1 MSSITDL
8 TGATASSGS
17 ASVQGTQHHH
27 GHHHKSISD
36 QVSQMGSAIDNAV
49 TAGTMTSDQA
59 AALKKEL
66 ADVTQ
71 TLSQTTQAA
80 ATGSS
85 TSGTSSSS
93 SAAQTTQTNPLSQ
106 LSDADRQKVFTELQD
121 VRKQLHA
128 ANAPQGASASS
139 QSSYDTNAVSNLFS
153 QIDTDNSGSISKDEF
168 TQFLAQVGANSLGYN
183 QQGNNN
189 SAASVTGSLFSTLA

>member
-8 TGATASSGS
+8 TGAATSGS
-17 ASVQGTQHHH
+17 TSVTGAPHH

-36 QVSQMGSAIDNAV
+36 QISQMGSAIDSAV

-71 TLSQTTQAA
+71 TLGQTTPAA
-80 ATGSS
+80 AGGTSATGASS
-85 TSGTSSSS
+85 TG
-93 SAAQTTQTNPLSQ
+93 ATTQNAPTNPLSQ

-128 ANAPQGASASS
+128 AMNPLGANAASGPA
-139 QSSYDTNAVSNLFS
+139 NAGNTVNNLFS
-153 QIDTDNSGSISKDEF
+153 QIDTDNNGSISKDEF
-168 TQFLAQVGANSLGYN
+168 TQFLAQIGANALGYD
-183 QQGNNN
+183 QQGNS
-189 SAASVTGSLFSTLA
+189 SAASSVAGSTLSTLA